1 LDTTQESITSAL
13 KHARAPW
20 SATSGRAGVAGQGEA
35 SGDGGEVLADVG
47 GEGVQFGLVVGFDVV
62 EPAGEVFA
70 AGASGHHLGEAGD
83 MPGEAVGLGAVAAQ
97 FGEQLLRSPCP
108 LVLVWP
114 QNGAVMSMQ
123 SRPWPDVP
131 GLTSRAGAKMIRS

>member
-1 LDTTQESITSAL
+1 
-13 KHARAPW
+13 
-20 SATSGRAGVAGQGEA
+20 V
-35 SGDGGEVLADVG
+35 DVG
-47 GEGVQFGLVVGFDVV
+47 GEGVQFGLVVGFDVA

-83 MPGEAVGLGAVAAQ
+83 MLGEAVGLGAVAAQ

-114 QNGAVMSMQ
+114 QNGAVMLMQ
-123 SRPWPDVP
+123 PRPWPDVP
-131 GLTSRAGAKMIRS
+131 GLTSRAGAKMIRSQPPPSMSCLPALLAELLVVGIIGASLRRGS